1 MTFRFLI
8 LLLALIGVTASG
20 EEPALRILTVVG
32 AGGMDSYEEA
42 FEESAKRWEKAAR
55 LGRAAFTWIGNSESE
70 SESKVS
76 DRDRLREAI
85 ETATEPELWI
95 VLIGH
100 GSFDSR
106 TVKFNLK
113 GPDVT
118 DKELAEWVK
127 SYPGQLA
134 VINTA
139 SSSGSFIRTLSAPDR
154 VVITATKNEA
164 EVFYTRFGNYFSEAI
179 GGLEEADLD
188 NDNQVSLLE
197 SFLYASHET
206 ARFYEEAGRL
216 TTEHALLDDNGDTL
230 GSRREW
236 FDGTTAVKVAAKEA
250 KPDGDVA
257 VQKVLVKNEFER
269 SLSPK
274 QRAERD
280 ELERAVKEL
289 RRQKDSLDE
298 ATYYKELEP
307 LLLEL
312 ARLYREVGDS

>member
-1 MTFRFLI
+1 MSRLFLLI
-8 LLLALIGVTASG
+8 LPWIMAASALGD
-20 EEPALRILTVVG
+20 EPALRILTIVG
-32 AGGMDSYEEA
+32 AGGTDDYEEA
-42 FEESAKRWEKAAR
+42 FQESAERWEKAAN
-55 LGRAAFTWIGNSESE
+55 LGRASFTWIGKSGDESE
-70 SESKVS
+70 TS
-76 DRDRLREAI
+76 DRDRLKKAI
-85 ETATEPELWI
+85 ESATEPELWI

-113 GPDVT
+113 GPDFT

-127 SYPGQLA
+127 VYPGQLA

-139 SSSGSFIRTLSAPDR
+139 SSSGSFVRTLSAPGR

-179 GGLEEADLD
+179 GGLKEADLD
-188 NDNQVSLLE
+188 NDDQVSLLE

-206 ARFYEEAGRL
+206 ARFYEDAGRL
-216 TTEHALLDDNGDTL
+216 ATEHALLDDNGDTL

-236 FDGTTAVKVAAKEA
+236 FDGTTAVKVAAQGA
-250 KPDGDVA
+250 KPDGDIA

-269 SLSPK
+269 RLSPK

-289 RRQKDSLDE
+289 RRKKDSLDE
-298 ATYYKELEP
+298 AAYYEELES
-307 LLLEL
+307 LLLDL

>member
-1 MTFRFLI
+1 MTCRFL
-8 LLLALIGVTASG
+8 LTLLAVLAMNVSG
-20 EEPALRILTVVG
+20 EEPSLRILAVVG
-32 AGGMDSYEEA
+32 AGGIGSYERA
-42 FEESAKRWEKAAR
+42 FEESAERWKEAAA
-55 LGRAAFTWIGNSESE
+55 LGGAAFTWIGQSEPDSE
-70 SESKVS
+70 IS
-76 DRDRLREAI
+76 DRDRFREAI

-113 GPDVT
+113 GPDFT

-139 SSSGSFIRTLSAPDR
+139 SASGSFIRTLSAPDR

-164 EVFYTRFGNYFSEAI
+164 EVFYTRFGNYFSQAI
-179 GGLEEADLD
+179 GGMKEADLD
-188 NDNQVSLLE
+188 NDDQVSLLE
-197 SFLYASHET
+197 GFLYASHET
-206 ARFYEEAGRL
+206 ARFYEDAGRL
-216 TTEHALLDDNGDTL
+216 ATEHALLDDNGDTL

-236 FDGTTAVKVAAKEA
+236 FDGTTAVKLAAKEA
-250 KPDGDVA
+250 KPDGDIA
-257 VQKVLVKNEFER
+257 VQWVLVKNQFER
-269 SLSPK
+269 RLSPK
-274 QRAERD
+274 QRIERD

-289 RRQKDSLDE
+289 RRKRDSLDE
-298 ATYYKELEP
+298 SDYYKELES